1 MLAVMSDHP
10 FLIDDSDYVVLPS
23 VTHPQGRARA
33 FADAIKATVRLMV
46 EVNQNPTLAYAI
58 EKTDRIVTTENMSL
72 LSEEELDEW
81 NAACEEFDTMSWQE
95 QYAWVNR
102 VLATYPTIDELGD
115 PDGYN
120 HLN

>member
-1 MLAVMSDHP
+1 MLIGMSEHP
-10 FLIDDSDYVVLPS
+10 LLIDDSDYVLLPT

-33 FADAIKATVRLMV
+33 FADAIKAMVRLMI

-58 EKTDRIVTTENMSL
+58 DKTDRIITTENMSY

-81 NAACEEFDTMSWQE
+81 NAACDEFDAMSWQE

-102 VLATYPTIDELGD
+102 ILGTYPKIGELPD
-115 PDGYN
+115 LDGYN